1 MEKVLNSNTFN
12 IDKEVVISDNNSN
25 DGTKEILKQINYP
38 NVKILFRDKNEGK
51 GANIINAIQ
60 KVSGDVV
67 ILQDADLEYSPDD
80 YEDLLKPFMKYD
92 ADVVYGTRLTGAK
105 AFRVLGLPNL

>member
-1 MEKVLNSNTFN
+1 MIIKKISIIIPVYNEKKTIKNCLEKVLNSNTFN

-60 KVSGDVV
+60 KVSGCHQV
-67 ILQDADLEYSPDD
+67 
-80 YEDLLKPFMKYD
+80 
-92 ADVVYGTRLTGAK
+92 
-105 AFRVLGLPNL
+105 